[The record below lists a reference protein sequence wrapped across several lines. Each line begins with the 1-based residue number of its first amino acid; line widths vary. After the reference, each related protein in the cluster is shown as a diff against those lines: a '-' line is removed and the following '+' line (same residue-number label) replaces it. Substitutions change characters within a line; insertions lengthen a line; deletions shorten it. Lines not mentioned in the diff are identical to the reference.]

1 MPLFSHYGDVPDIS
15 YQLSYPSL
23 VLSIVTPLFVAARF
37 VGRLYFSGRIGPDD
51 WAILAA
57 LVFAE
62 VVSIQMIIVCG
73 LAFGKHTDDVPPL
86 VVARTL
92 KARDE
97 RRTIY
102 FVAQILYK
110 VSIGLT
116 KISILLLYR
125 RIFMRQWFLATCSIL
140 TGIIIA
146 FTTATVFASIF
157 QCTPIEYAFKKKLPG
172 GGTCISLAA
181 FWYANATFNILSD
194 LVLIALPA
202 PVISTLQLPRKSKI
216 ALCGIFAVGIF
227 VCITSVLRIT
237 TLDIATS
244 YFDIP
249 WNSIGSSMWTVIE
262 SNLGIICACLP
273 ALARPISR
281 ISPTIFGKYHLSD
294 HARGASDNG
303 SKQTTNHIINEST
316 NRTASW
322 KRVRDETLG
331 SGEWQMDDYS
341 HSSQERIVRT
351 REFIVQHGMRSE
363 ARDRRSG

>member
-57 LVFAE
+57 L
-62 VVSIQMIIVCG
+62 
-73 LAFGKHTDDVPPL
+73 
-86 VVARTL
+86 
-92 KARDE
+92 
-97 RRTIY
+97 IY

-125 RIFMRQWFLATCSIL
+125 RIFIRQWFLATCSIL

-172 GGTCISLAA
+172 GGTYISFAA

-227 VCITSVLRIT
+227 
-237 TLDIATS
+237 
-244 YFDIP
+244 
-249 WNSIGSSMWTVIE
+249 IGSSMWTVIE

-281 ISPTIFGKYHLSD
+281 ISPTILGKYHLSG
-294 HARGASDNG
+294 HARGTSGNG
-303 SKQTTNHIINEST
+303 SKQTTNHMINEST

-322 KRVRDETLG
+322 KRVRDETLS

-351 REFIVQHGMRSE
+351 REFIVRYGMRSE
-363 ARDRRSG
+363 ASDRQSS

>member
-15 YQLSYPSL
+15 HQLSYPSL

-57 LVFAE
+57 LAFAE

-92 KARDE
+92 K
-97 RRTIY
+97 IY

-110 VSIGLT
+110 VNIGLT

-125 RIFMRQWFLATCSIL
+125 RIFIRQWFLATCSIL
-140 TGIIIA
+140 TGIVIA

-157 QCTPIEYAFKKKLPG
+157 QCTPIEYAFKTKLPG
-172 GGTCISLAA
+172 GGTCINLTA

-194 LVLIALPA
+194 LVLIALPV

-216 ALCGIFAVGIF
+216 ALCGIFAVGI
-227 VCITSVLRIT
+227 L
-237 TLDIATS
+237 
-244 YFDIP
+244 
-249 WNSIGSSMWTVIE
+249 
-262 SNLGIICACLP
+262 
-273 ALARPISR
+273 
-281 ISPTIFGKYHLSD
+281 
-294 HARGASDNG
+294 
-303 SKQTTNHIINEST
+303 
-316 NRTASW
+316 
-322 KRVRDETLG
+322 
-331 SGEWQMDDYS
+331 
-341 HSSQERIVRT
+341 
-351 REFIVQHGMRSE
+351 
-363 ARDRRSG
+363 